1 MSSPDRVEAE
11 YRSAQHQS
19 PPGSAP
25 VLQRKG
31 SFWGTVKAV
40 GWSFVGLRKGSDLEQ
55 DGARLNPLHIIM
67 VGFGGVFVFVVALIV
82 LVNWV
87 VAK

>member
-1 MSSPDRVEAE
+1 MSAGSDRVLA
-11 YRSAQHQS
+11 RS
-19 PPGSAP
+19 
-25 VLQRKG
+25 G

-40 GWSFVGLRKGSDLEQ
+40 AWSFVGLRRGSDLEQ
-55 DGARLNPLHIIM
+55 DGARLNPLHIIL
-67 VGFGGVFVFVVALIV
+67 VGFAGVFVFVGALIV